1 MRMNEERVAELH
13 QRMRARER
21 MKERRRCRA
30 LGAGAA
36 AAGIALVVAFA
47 AMISQTPVQA
57 PVAASGG
64 VAASIFAENAALGC
78 VVVGL
83 LAFCLGALVTALC
96 FRLKNHA
103 EDGEDDDDRE
113 L

>member
-1 MRMNEERVAELH
+1 MRTNDERVAELH
-13 QRMRARER
+13 RRMRARER
-21 MKERRRCRA
+21 MKERRRYRIVGSSA
-30 LGAGAA
+30 V
-36 AAGIALVVAFA
+36 AAGIALVTIFA
-47 AMISQTPVQA
+47 AVISQTPVQA
-57 PVAASGG
+57 PVTASGG

-83 LAFCLGALVTALC
+83 FAFCLGALVTVLC

-103 EDGEDDDDRE
+103 EGEESDDDRE